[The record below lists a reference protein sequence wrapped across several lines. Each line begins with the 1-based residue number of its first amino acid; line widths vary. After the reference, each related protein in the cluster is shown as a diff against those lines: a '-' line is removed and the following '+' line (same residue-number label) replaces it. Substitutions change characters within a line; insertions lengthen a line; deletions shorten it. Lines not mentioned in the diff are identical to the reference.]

1 MLDITTLPP
10 RHSLITNLI
19 TLSSIRTFTK
29 LQVQEEWEEV
39 EEEEEMVDTHMED
52 TATEE
57 DGDSSQEEVVEVT
70 PRMGLATLDSPVP
83 LAARADQEAQEEL
96 EEDTVAAEVDQVTL
110 RALELCQNSASDPH
124 PSGTL
129 LSRPS

>member
-1 MLDITTLPP
+1 
-10 RHSLITNLI
+10 
-19 TLSSIRTFTK
+19 
-29 LQVQEEWEEV
+29 
-39 EEEEEMVDTHMED
+39 
-52 TATEE
+52 
-57 DGDSSQEEVVEVT
+57 
-70 PRMGLATLDSPVP
+70 MGLAVLDSPVP

-129 LSRPS
+129 LLKPS

>member
-29 LQVQEEWEEV
+29 LQVQEEWEEA
-39 EEEEEMVDTHMED
+39 EEDQEMVDTHTED

-57 DGDSSQEEVVEVT
+57 DGASSQEEVEEET
-70 PRMGLATLDSPVP
+70 PLTDLAVLDSPVP
-83 LAARADQEAQEEL
+83 LAARADQAAQEDL
-96 EEDTVAAEVDQVTL
+96 EEEAAAVEDQATL
-110 RALELCQNSASDPH
+110 RALELRQI
-124 PSGTL
+124 
-129 LSRPS
+129 

>member
-1 MLDITTLPP
+1 MAAEVDQVILDT
-10 RHSLITNLI
+10 
-19 TLSSIRTFTK
+19 RT
-29 LQVQEEWEEV
+29 
-39 EEEEEMVDTHMED
+39 ED

-57 DGDSSQEEVVEVT
+57 DGDSSQEEVDEVT
-70 PRMGLATLDSPVP
+70 PRVDLVVLDSPVP

>member
-1 MLDITTLPP
+1 
-10 RHSLITNLI
+10 
-19 TLSSIRTFTK
+19 
-29 LQVQEEWEEV
+29 
-39 EEEEEMVDTHMED
+39 MVDTHTED

-70 PRMGLATLDSPVP
+70 PRMGLAILDSPVP

-96 EEDTVAAEVDQVTL
+96 EEDTVAAEVDQATL

-129 LSRPS
+129 LLKPS